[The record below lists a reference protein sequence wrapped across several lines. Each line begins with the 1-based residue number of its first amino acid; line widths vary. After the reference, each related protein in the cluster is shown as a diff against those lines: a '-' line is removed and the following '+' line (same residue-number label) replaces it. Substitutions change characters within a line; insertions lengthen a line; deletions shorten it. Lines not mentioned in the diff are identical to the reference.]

1 MKKKHYLC
9 SAYRKWFL
17 PTPTFVGVGKFL
29 SMYANSS
36 FFFALC
42 AFRGARRSVRSQ
54 VEMMIIPA
62 HVGRKE
68 AKLRA

>member
-17 PTPTFVGVGKFL
+17 PMPTFVGMGKFL
-29 SMYANSS
+29 FMYANSS

-42 AFRGARRSVRSQ
+42 AFRGAHKSVRSQ
-54 VEMMIIPA
+54 VEMMIMPA

-68 AKLRA
+68 ATLRA

>member
-17 PTPTFVGVGKFL
+17 PMPTFVGMGKFL
-29 SMYANSS
+29 FMYANSS

-42 AFRGARRSVRSQ
+42 AFRVARRSVKSQ
-54 VEMMIIPA
+54 VEVMIMPA

-68 AKLRA
+68 AMLIA